1 MSTSSSSPT
10 VWPTDFAYKKALRSC
25 EQNYTVTASYD
36 KAVGSVIVFRP
47 KIREV
52 EDSKVEIEAF
62 DFEDYK
68 DGKTKL
74 GVTTEFHQN
83 DPPLGTELDPD
94 A

>member
-1 MSTSSSSPT
+1 
-10 VWPTDFAYKKALRSC
+10 
-25 EQNYTVTASYD
+25 
-36 KAVGSVIVFRP
+36 VGSVIVFRP

-52 EDSKVEIEAF
+52 ENSKVEIEAF

-74 GVTTEFHQN
+74 GVTTKFHQN